1 MCDSINCGFSNI
13 DEIVGGFQASD
24 LVVIG
29 SRPGKGKSTF
39 AKQIALNVAVDN
51 QTPTMFFSP
60 AESGMRFAIDLLCLE
75 CDRTQSW
82 MEDHPDMVD
91 EVTKDATERFSC
103 APLFIDD
110 TPDLKIED
118 FLFKAKKMVKA
129 KGIRLIIID
138 YVQFLRGPEPFRTNG
153 PREAEMDCVAKSLK
167 TAAEE
172 LKVPIIVLS
181 QLQRGPDRPKMDD
194 ITDSKELK
202 VLADV
207 VILMHNGIGWDKIDG
222 QITGEFIIAKN
233 THGNIGTVE
242 LTCDLEQGKF
252 YEEKINDRVT
262 MKAFR
267 ITPKRIRRSN
277 GQVLTPE
284 MSVVVSTNLSNPFNN
299 GTKEVAEAYMRIY
312 GFDYKRSCCC
322 KTDFDCVLLG

>member
-13 DEIVGGFQASD
+13 DEIVGGFQASG

-138 YVQFLRGPEPFRTNG
+138 YVQFLRGPQPFRTNG
-153 PREAEMDCVAKSLK
+153 TREEEMDCVAKSLK
-167 TAAEE
+167 KAAEE
-172 LKVPIIVLS
+172 LKIPIIVLS

-194 ITDSKELK
+194 ISDSKELK
-202 VLADV
+202 ELADV
-207 VILMHNGIGWDKIDG
+207 IILMHNRIGQKRSRRRICAS
-222 QITGEFIIAKN
+222 TA
-233 THGNIGTVE
+233 
-242 LTCDLEQGKF
+242 LTTSGLAAARRTLTACCWGSAVV
-252 YEEKINDRVT
+252 R
-262 MKAFR
+262 AFR
-267 ITPKRIRRSN
+267 PCGFLFTKRLQRDCRFKWLCLFTKRLQRDCQSRW
-277 GQVLTPE
+277 
-284 MSVVVSTNLSNPFNN
+284 LS
-299 GTKEVAEAYMRIY
+299 
-312 GFDYKRSCCC
+312 
-322 KTDFDCVLLG
+322 LG